1 MDAVWAAPRAF
12 ARGVRRTAPIT
23 DRTAPGGARNEA
35 NIEARAA
42 ATAAAPTYTRRR
54 LAPATAA
61 PTKRAGTAADFRDL
75 HVTLSGLLLAFVR
88 RHGRAYAASALMLM
102 GIAFLIVW
110 LPRQVGHLV
119 DALVTGRLDADTL
132 ARELALLLA
141 AGVAIYFLRVGW
153 RLKLYAAAY
162 RLGVELRERLYRRL
176 TLQGPR
182 FYQQRRTGDLMAL
195 ATNDIDAVELAAGE
209 ALLAGFDG
217 TLTLV
222 LVVASMA
229 FAVDARLAAVA
240 LLPFPAMALA
250 FWWISRHVHDAS
262 RDALAR
268 FSDLNDHVQET
279 LAGVRTLRALG
290 LEGRSTQ
297 RFAELAAGAAQ
308 ASERAQRWEATYE
321 PAVGLSLTLATVLTL
336 GYGGWLV
343 WHAELSIGQLTSFS
357 LYLGQLI
364 WPMFAAGW
372 VLSLIERG
380 RAAWGRLQPVL
391 DAPLTLDDDGAIDA
405 LPAGAIEARNVSF
418 AYPGQRAQALDQ
430 VSLSL
435 APGQTLGLV
444 GPTGAGKST
453 LVKLLLRQWVPQTG
467 SLQWGG
473 IDLAELRLD
482 VLREACAW
490 VPQEPFLFSATV
502 AENIALAKPRATA
515 AEIEHAA
522 KLAAVH
528 DDILRLPNGYA
539 TPVGER
545 GVTLSGGQRQRVAI
559 ARALLADCPLLLL
572 DDALSAVDTATEASI
587 LAHLRGQRRGR
598 SVVIVAHRL
607 SAVADADQIVVLHH
621 GHVSERGTHE
631 ELVARGGWYA
641 AQWRYQQLEEQLEA
655 TLDAA

>member
-1 MDAVWAAPRAF
+1 M
-12 ARGVRRTAPIT
+12 
-23 DRTAPGGARNEA
+23 
-35 NIEARAA
+35 
-42 ATAAAPTYTRRR
+42 
-54 LAPATAA
+54 
-61 PTKRAGTAADFRDL
+61 
-75 HVTLSGLLLAFVR
+75 TLTGLLLAFVR
-88 RHGRAYAASALMLM
+88 RHGRAYAASALMLV

-119 DALVTGRLDADTL
+119 DELVAGRLDAPSLT
-132 ARELALLLA
+132 RELALLLG

-222 LVVASMA
+222 LVVVSMA

-262 RDALAR
+262 HDALAR

-290 LEGRSTQ
+290 LETRSAQ
-297 RFAELAAGAAQ
+297 RFAELAEGAAH

-321 PAVGLSLTLATVLTL
+321 PAVGLSLTAATVLTL

-343 WHAELSIGQLTSFS
+343 WHAELTIGQLTSFS

-391 DAPLTLDDDGAIDA
+391 DAPLTLDDDGAVDA
-405 LPAGAIEARNVSF
+405 ITPGAIEARDVSF
-418 AYPGQRAQALDQ
+418 SYPGQRALALDE

-453 LVKLLLRQWVPQTG
+453 LLKLLLRQWVPQHG
-467 SLQWGG
+467 SLHWGG
-473 IDLAELRLD
+473 TDLSHLRLD

-490 VPQEPFLFSATV
+490 VPQEPFLFSASV
-502 AENIALAKPRATA
+502 AENIALAQPRATPAQIERA
-515 AEIEHAA
+515 AR
-522 KLAAVH
+522 LAAVH
-528 DDILRLPNGYA
+528 DDILRLPQGYA

-572 DDALSAVDTATEASI
+572 DDALSAVDTGTEASI
-587 LAHLRGQRRGR
+587 LAHLREQRRGR
-598 SVVIVAHRL
+598 SVIIVAHRL
-607 SAVADADQIVVLHH
+607 SAVADADHIVVLHH
-621 GHVSERGTHE
+621 GRVTERGTHD